1 MEFHSAS
8 YENYNK
14 AHIMDILSYLYNFK
28 IDIYQVNGEALL
40 LSSQIYK
47 SNIANSKEAQTIM
60 LVLYD

>member
-28 IDIYQVNGEALL
+28 FDIYQVNGEALL

-47 SNIANSKEAQTIM
+47 
-60 LVLYD
+60 